1 MTNPVLIIHEL
12 LWKAFDLGVTDLHF
26 ESSENHLKIRAR
38 HLGML
43 SVWENYPKDL
53 GKQIINRLKI
63 LCRLETTK
71 ESLICESRIL
81 ETHRLPPAF
90 FRVSFLPSLYGEK
103 IAIRILSRALPF
115 IRLAQLGMP
124 SKIENDLTQIV
135 QEGTGLILIAGATGS
150 GKTTTLYTLL
160 EQCISEQL
168 HLMTFEDPIEYVLPK
183 ANQIPI
189 HASMSFHQALKSC
202 LRQDPDVILIG
213 EIRDQEV
220 ARLAIDYALSG
231 HLVLS
236 TLHSRN
242 CHEALLRLNEFVA
255 SDQEKIS
262 NEMLQQSLKGI
273 LAQSLS
279 YQNEKA
285 VVNFEW
291 AKGTPSVLS
300 GQLPSQ
306 GEHS

>member
-1 MTNPVLIIHEL
+1 MEKLTNPVLIIHEL
-12 LWKAFDLGVTDLHF
+12 LWKACQNNVTDIHL
-26 ESSENHLKIRAR
+26 ESLENNLRIRVR
-38 HLGML
+38 QFGLL
-43 SVWENYPKDL
+43 VTWEEYPKEL
-53 GKQIINRLKI
+53 GKQMINRLKI

-71 ESLICESRIL
+71 ETLICESRIF

-115 IRLAQLGMP
+115 TRLTQLGMP
-124 SKIENDLTQIV
+124 AAIEKELV
-135 QEGTGLILIAGATGS
+135 QTVENGTGLVIICGATGS

-160 EQCISEQL
+160 EQCVSEKL

-189 HASMSFHQALKSC
+189 HAGMSFHQALKSC

-213 EIRDQEV
+213 EIRDPAV
-220 ARLAIDYALSG
+220 ARLAIDYSLSG

-242 CHEALLRLNEFVA
+242 AAEAQLRLKEFIT
-255 SDQEKIS
+255 SDYEKLS
-262 NEMLQQSLKGI
+262 VTMLDQSLKGI
-273 LAQSLS
+273 LSQSMT
-279 YQNEKA
+279 YQNGKA
-285 VVNFEW
+285 FVNFEW
-291 AKGTPSVLS
+291 VK
-300 GQLPSQ
+300 
-306 GEHS
+306 

>member
-1 MTNPVLIIHEL
+1 MEAFTNPVLIVHEL
-12 LWKAFDLGVTDLHF
+12 LWKAFDSGVTDLHL

-38 HLGML
+38 QLGKL
-43 SVWENYPKDL
+43 TLWQEYPKDL

-103 IAIRILSRALPF
+103 IAIRVLSRTLPF
-115 IRLAQLGMP
+115 TSLSQLGMP
-124 SKIENDLTQIV
+124 GFIENELNQIV
-135 QEGTGLILIAGATGS
+135 RDGTGLILITGATGS

-160 EQCISEQL
+160 EQCISEEL

-189 HASMSFHQALKSC
+189 HAGMSFHQALKSC

-213 EIRDQEV
+213 EIRDPEV
-220 ARLAIDYALSG
+220 ARLAIDYSLSG

-242 CHEALLRLNEFVA
+242 CAEALLRLKEFV
-255 SDQEKIS
+255 SHDQEILS
-262 NEMLQQSLKGI
+262 VTMLEQSLKGI
-273 LAQSLS
+273 LSQSMS
-279 YQNEKA
+279 YQNAKA
-285 VVNFEW
+285 SVNFEW
-291 AKGTPSVLS
+291 QKGPNRV
-300 GQLPSQ
+300 
-306 GEHS
+306 